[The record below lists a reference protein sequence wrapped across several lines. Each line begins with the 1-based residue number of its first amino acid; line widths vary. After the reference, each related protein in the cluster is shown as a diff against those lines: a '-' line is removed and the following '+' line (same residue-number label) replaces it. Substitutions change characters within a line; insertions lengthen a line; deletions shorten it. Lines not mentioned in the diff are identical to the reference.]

1 MSGCSGSPTGC
12 NGTCGP
18 LRRRAD
24 EAIRLVDAA
33 ARLRGQGKPGDYE
46 DWHLARLRALLLLDR
61 AESLAI
67 EERTLVA
74 DRDDLA
80 EICIATSIPAPR
92 GTCAQR
98 AQLRN

>member
-1 MSGCSGSPTGC
+1 MPPRDS
-12 NGTCGP
+12 
-18 LRRRAD
+18 AAK
-24 EAIRLVDAA
+24 EA
-33 ARLRGQGKPGDYE
+33 GDYE

-92 GTCAQR
+92 GTALKGT
-98 AQLRN
+98 ARN